1 MKLDENENGNGSNL
15 TDDQI
20 QEQIK
25 SYFKSQMKMKEDIKE
40 FFNSSSILVLVSVFL
55 HEKEFEV
62 NIDRF
67 NDEIKI
73 KETKI
78 NWTNGRKMGN
88 SSYIQLSTTLPF
100 LISKHKNGLI
110 IFHQIKYFIN
120 ISIKS
125 KSIRTR
131 TQ

>member
-1 MKLDENENGNGSNL
+1 LKLDENENGNDSNL
-15 TDDQI
+15 TDEQI

-25 SYFKSQMKMKEDIKE
+25 SYFKSQMKMKEDMKE
-40 FFNSSSILVLVSVFL
+40 FFNSNTILVLASVFL
-55 HEKEFEV
+55 NEKEFEV
-62 NIDRF
+62 DIEGF

-100 LISKHKNGLI
+100 LISKHQNGLI
-110 IFHQIKYFIN
+110 TFPSNQIFY
-120 ISIKS
+120 
-125 KSIRTR
+125 
-131 TQ
+131 